1 MIDENLESMSE
12 FSERVLLDEL
22 IKDPGNPFLLYQLG
36 KRYFCID
43 KDFPMACDFFEKAL
57 NAGANPE
64 DSFTYDLVECYGY
77 ALVSI
82 GKLEKAKILRDTFS
96 ICYNDNEQ
104 FKKLSEHINKSN
116 SIN

>member
-12 FSERVLLDEL
+12 FSEQVLLDEL

-57 NAGANPE
+57 NAGAEPG
-64 DSFTYDLVECYGY
+64 DSYTYDLVECYGY
-77 ALVSI
+77 ALVSTGQL
-82 GKLEKAKILRDTFS
+82 GKAIILRDTFS
-96 ICYNDNEQ
+96 IYYNDNEQ
-104 FKKLSEHINKSN
+104 FRLLSEHINKSN
-116 SIN
+116 SSN